1 MRDLTK
7 CLAERFTLR
16 PSVRLSLVHPGA
28 YPEIWIGGREGVG
41 SRPLSSS
48 RLPLPFPSPLPSPS
62 RSLPYP

>member
-28 YPEIWIGGREGVG
+28 YPEIWIWGA
-41 SRPLSSS
+41 
-48 RLPLPFPSPLPSPS
+48 
-62 RSLPYP
+62 